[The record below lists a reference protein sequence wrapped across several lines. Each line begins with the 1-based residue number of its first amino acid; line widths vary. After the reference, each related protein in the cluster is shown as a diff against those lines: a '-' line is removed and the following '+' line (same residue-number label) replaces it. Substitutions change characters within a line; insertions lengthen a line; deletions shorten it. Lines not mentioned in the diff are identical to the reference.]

1 MEANR
6 QPPINY
12 IARITATYE
21 ALGYDHYQWRETI
34 SPPVFAK
41 RVKSVSESKIGMIAT
56 GGVYS
61 SGQIAFHY
69 RDDAT
74 YRAIPSSIEASELRA
89 THFAY
94 DLTGARQDINV
105 VFPIEAMRAL
115 EKEGR
120 VGSLAENFLTCM
132 GGIYSQRRVEEELA
146 PKLVE
151 RYLAEEVDAVLLV
164 PV

>member
-12 IARITATYE
+12 IERITATYE

-105 VFPIEAMRAL
+105 AV
-115 EKEGR
+115 
-120 VGSLAENFLTCM
+120 SYTHLT
-132 GGIYSQRRVEEELA
+132 L
-146 PKLVE
+146 PTT
-151 RYLAEEVDAVLLV
+151 
-164 PV
+164 P

>member
-12 IARITATYE
+12 IERITATYE
-21 ALGYDHYQWRETI
+21 ALGYDQYQWRQTT
-34 SPPVFAK
+34 SPPSFAK
-41 RVKSVSESKIGMIAT
+41 RVKPVSESKIGMIAT
-56 GGVYS
+56 GGVYNT
-61 SGQIAFHY
+61 GQVAFHY
-69 RDDAT
+69 RDDAS
-74 YRAIPSSIEASELRA
+74 YRAIPSSTETSELRA

-94 DLTGARQDINV
+94 DLTGAREDINV

-115 EKEGR
+115 DAEGQI
-120 VGSLAENFLTCM
+120 GSLAENFLTCM

-146 PKLVE
+146 PQLVE
-151 RYLAEEVDAVLLV
+151 RYLEEEVDAVLLV

>member
-12 IARITATYE
+12 IERITATYE

-74 YRAIPSSIEASELRA
+74 YRAIPSSIEAWELRA

-115 EKEGR
+115 EKEGG